1 MADPSKPRIKPDPRV
16 NPWRDDL
23 AAEHLRGEID
33 APVYARGHDRAVIA
47 PVTALRR
54 APAHGAMMDTQLL
67 LGEKFRVYE
76 ERGPWVW
83 GQTQSDDYVGYV
95 LAEDLGVDIATT
107 HRVTA
112 LRSFIYTDPD
122 IKSRPL
128 MAVSM
133 GAHVRVTG
141 FEGAFGVLA
150 DGSYIFAGHIDAETA
165 HAHDFVQ
172 VAERFI
178 GVPYLWGGRESLG
191 LDCSALVQISLSM
204 CGHACPRDS
213 DMQEAVLGAPVS
225 GDLARG
231 DLVFWKGHVGIL
243 QNADTLLHA
252 NATHMCVV
260 SEPFVPAT
268 KRIGETAGD
277 IRQIRRMA

>member
-1 MADPSKPRIKPDPRV
+1 MVNPSKPRIKPDPRV

-76 ERGPWVW
+76 EREPWVW
-83 GQTQSDDYVGYV
+83 GQAQSDDYVGYV

-133 GAHVRVTG
+133 GAHVRITG

-165 HAHDFVQ
+165 HAYDFVQ

-260 SEPFVPAT
+260 SEPLAPAT
-268 KRIGETAGD
+268 KRIGETSSD
-277 IRQIRRMA
+277 IRQIRRMP

>member
-1 MADPSKPRIKPDPRV
+1 MCWA
-16 NPWRDDL
+16 
-23 AAEHLRGEID
+23 
-33 APVYARGHDRAVIA
+33 
-47 PVTALRR
+47 
-54 APAHGAMMDTQLL
+54 Q
-67 LGEKFRVYE
+67 
-76 ERGPWVW
+76 
-83 GQTQSDDYVGYV
+83 
-95 LAEDLGVDIATT
+95 DLGRYCNHASR
-107 HRVTA
+107 HGLA
-112 LRSFIYTDPD
+112 SFIYTDPD

-133 GAHVRVTG
+133 GAVRLRG

-243 QNADTLLHA
+243 QNADTLLRQCHA
-252 NATHMCVV
+252 YVRGQRTICARNQAH
-260 SEPFVPAT
+260 
-268 KRIGETAGD
+268 
-277 IRQIRRMA
+277 

>member
-1 MADPSKPRIKPDPRV
+1 MADSSDPRTKPDPRV

-33 APVYARGHDRAVIA
+33 APVYARGHDRVVVA
-47 PVTALRR
+47 PVAALRR
-54 APAHGAMMDTQLL
+54 TPAHGAMMDTQLL

-83 GQTQSDDYVGYV
+83 GQAQSDDYVGYV
-95 LAEDLGVDIATT
+95 LAEDLGVDIAMT

-133 GAHVRVTG
+133 GARLRVTG
-141 FEGAFGVLA
+141 VEGAFAALPG
-150 DGSYIFAGHIDAETA
+150 GSYIFADHIGSANA
-165 HAHDFVQ
+165 HSYDFVQ

-191 LDCSALVQISLSM
+191 LDCSALVQTALSM

-225 GDLARG
+225 GNSARG

-243 QNADTLLHA
+243 QDADTLLHA

-260 SEPFVPAT
+260 SEPFAPAT
-268 KRIGETAGD
+268 KRIGKTAGD

>member
-1 MADPSKPRIKPDPRV
+1 MVNPSKPLIKPDPRV

-33 APVYARGHDRAVIA
+33 APIYARGHDRAVIA

-83 GQTQSDDYVGYV
+83 GQAQSDDYVGYV

-165 HAHDFVQ
+165 HANDFVQ

-243 QNADTLLHA
+243 HNADTLLHA

>member
-1 MADPSKPRIKPDPRV
+1 MVNPSKPRIKPDPRV

-33 APVYARGHDRAVIA
+33 APVYARGHDQAVIA

-76 ERGPWVW
+76 EREPWVW
-83 GQTQSDDYVGYV
+83 GQAQSDDYVGYV

-133 GAHVRVTG
+133 GAHVRITR

-165 HAHDFVQ
+165 HAYDFVQ

-260 SEPFVPAT
+260 SEPLAPAT
-268 KRIGETAGD
+268 KRIGETTSD
-277 IRQIRRMA
+277 IRQIRRMP

>member
-1 MADPSKPRIKPDPRV
+1 MADPSEPRIKPDPRV

-33 APVYARGHDRAVIA
+33 APAYVRGHDRAVIA

-83 GQTQSDDYVGYV
+83 GQAQSDDYVGYV

-133 GAHVRVTG
+133 GAHVRLR
-141 FEGAFGVLA
+141 ALKARLA
-150 DGSYIFAGHIDAETA
+150 CWQTGHIFLPAILMPKLPMPMILCRSRNVSSA
-165 HAHDFVQ
+165 CLIFGAG
-172 VAERFI
+172 AKA
-178 GVPYLWGGRESLG
+178 
-191 LDCSALVQISLSM
+191 SALIVPHWCKFPCPCAAM
-204 CGHACPRDS
+204 PCPRDS

>member
-83 GQTQSDDYVGYV
+83 GQAQSDDYVGYV

-128 MAVSM
+128 MAVSI

-165 HAHDFVQ
+165 PAHDFVQ

-191 LDCSALVQISLSM
+191 RDCSALVQISLSM

-231 DLVFWKGHVGIL
+231 DLVFWKGPVGIL

>member
-33 APVYARGHDRAVIA
+33 TPVYARGHDRAVIA

>member
-33 APVYARGHDRAVIA
+33 TPVYARGHDRAVIA

-83 GQTQSDDYVGYV
+83 GQAQSDDYVGYV

-213 DMQEAVLGAPVS
+213 DMQEAVLGAPVN